1 MRTEWSCVLY
11 VFIVIFSVRC
21 VNDAH
26 TNRGPPSRRR
36 VTNFKICRKD
46 TKAAGRVTPTSG
58 RQFEFILVDGTFTRT
73 WPSSDSVV
81 PWFIRVS
88 RMMTNTP
95 SRSLWAPAKINRFKI
110 AEPLERF
117 DASVLLG
124 SRTMTMLMLALHM
137 LSGGQQWGRRVPSP
151 MASPYETRWPA
162 YPRIL
167 SQRTTT
173 FLDLSF
179 YTASWRQ
186 VKIIPRPYH
195 DLS

>member
-81 PWFIRVS
+81 RWFIRVS
-88 RMMTNTP
+88 RRTTNTP

-110 AEPLERF
+110 AEPLKRF
-117 DASVLLG
+117 EASNRSSLG
-124 SRTMTMLMLALHM
+124 MRTVIRNKADVGGRVSFLKASNGAAALRRQWLYHMKPVSRL
-137 LSGGQQWGRRVPSP
+137 
-151 MASPYETRWPA
+151 
-162 YPRIL
+162 
-167 SQRTTT
+167 TT
-173 FLDLSF
+173 FRALRF
-179 YTASWRQ
+179 
-186 VKIIPRPYH
+186 
-195 DLS
+195 